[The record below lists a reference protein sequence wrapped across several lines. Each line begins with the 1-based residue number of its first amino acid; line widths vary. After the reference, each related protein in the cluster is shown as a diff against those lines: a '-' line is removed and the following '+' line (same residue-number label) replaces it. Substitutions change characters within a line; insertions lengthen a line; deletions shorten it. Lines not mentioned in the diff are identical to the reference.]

1 MGGAYLQLLL
11 IFRRTKLSTVLVLLA
26 FAAQGCA
33 QDAEKVP
40 AAILELGAAGDWSV
54 KDATASFGPNVAV
67 EVTPVKHWL
76 ELEVGITPL
85 FGRHSTEWD
94 ADLLFKKP
102 WDLSPKVELMAGVGP
117 EWIHTRAGGI
127 TSNAIAVEGVL
138 DFMFWPSRRHR
149 FGWYLEPGYGYSFGA
164 GHERSAGISAGL
176 LIAIP

>member
-76 ELEVGITPL
+76 ETPDTEMVRL
-85 FGRHSTEWD
+85 FARLGPAIRKRRVTQTIPRVLPNRRGRQFPLTGRIVQ
-94 ADLLFKKP
+94 FC
-102 WDLSPKVELMAGVGP
+102 GC
-117 EWIHTRAGGI
+117 
-127 TSNAIAVEGVL
+127 
-138 DFMFWPSRRHR
+138 
-149 FGWYLEPGYGYSFGA
+149 
-164 GHERSAGISAGL
+164 
-176 LIAIP
+176 